1 MKKNFLIILML
12 IVFFVTGCGKSGKND
27 IVDKINKKVKA
38 MDSYQITGILSI
50 TNNEDTYNYDVKASY
65 KAKDNYRVS
74 LVNKSNN
81 HEQIILKSNN
91 EVYVITPAL
100 NKSFKFQSNWPDNN
114 SQIYILS
121 SIVNDMNSDNEKII
135 DEVDSSFVIITKVN
149 YPNNI
154 GLVKQ
159 KIYADKDGNITKI
172 EVLNDT
178 GIVEMV
184 MTFDKIDDSPTFNDN
199 YFELNSIIS
208 DIDKENIPDSE
219 VGSIDDVIY
228 PLYIPVGTVLVDQE
242 KIAKNKGERVIL
254 TFDGEKP
261 FLLVEETATATDEFS
276 IIPIFGEPHFL
287 NDTVGAITDNSVSW
301 TSGGI
306 DYYLVSDVM
315 GKTELIE
322 IANSISTIPI
332 MK

>member
-1 MKKNFLIILML
+1 MKRNFLIILML

-121 SIVNDMNSDNEKII
+121 SIVNDMNSDNEKTI
-135 DEVDSSFVIITKVN
+135 DEVDSSFVITTKVN

-159 KIYADKDGNITKI
+159 KFMLIK
-172 EVLNDT
+172 
-178 GIVEMV
+178 MV
-184 MTFDKIDDSPTFNDN
+184 T
-199 YFELNSIIS
+199 
-208 DIDKENIPDSE
+208 
-219 VGSIDDVIY
+219 
-228 PLYIPVGTVLVDQE
+228 
-242 KIAKNKGERVIL
+242 
-254 TFDGEKP
+254 
-261 FLLVEETATATDEFS
+261 
-276 IIPIFGEPHFL
+276 
-287 NDTVGAITDNSVSW
+287 
-301 TSGGI
+301 
-306 DYYLVSDVM
+306 
-315 GKTELIE
+315 
-322 IANSISTIPI
+322 
-332 MK
+332 